1 MNAKTEKKKEILI
14 RSFETL
20 KDGCRNSKDTRD
32 KVEECVGSMFK
43 MDVDMATEMWIY
55 LLEQYSDMLSSN
67 EGWGLIGWIY
77 WIAGDNIGEA
87 AINNIVLKNAPIKRA
102 IFELQNGALGRSAG
116 CIIRSEIEKGNIL
129 LADELINLLFD
140 NQYKE
145 ETWYEVMDLAI
156 PWSAPISDEAVEML
170 ESWFEK
176 VEDKEERAKLDI
188 RLAEIL

>member
-32 KVEECVGSMFK
+32 KVEECVGNMFK

-87 AINNIVLKNAPIKRA
+87 AINNIVLKNAPI
-102 IFELQNGALGRSAG
+102 
-116 CIIRSEIEKGNIL
+116 IL
-129 LADELINLLFD
+129 PSSSKAENKHILPLCSFGKYSHCSQPLFS
-140 NQYKE
+140 NVSMVKQC
-145 ETWYEVMDLAI
+145 
-156 PWSAPISDEAVEML
+156 S
-170 ESWFEK
+170 
-176 VEDKEERAKLDI
+176 
-188 RLAEIL
+188 